1 ELKNRYGIQRT
12 LTLVISKWEKQY
24 DYEKAAA
31 YEASLK

>member
-1 ELKNRYGIQRT
+1 NALAV
-12 LTLVISKWEKQY
+12 LVISKWEKQY

>member
-1 ELKNRYGIQRT
+1 
-12 LTLVISKWEKQY
+12 VISKWEKQY

>member
-1 ELKNRYGIQRT
+1 
-12 LTLVISKWEKQY
+12 LVISKWEKQY